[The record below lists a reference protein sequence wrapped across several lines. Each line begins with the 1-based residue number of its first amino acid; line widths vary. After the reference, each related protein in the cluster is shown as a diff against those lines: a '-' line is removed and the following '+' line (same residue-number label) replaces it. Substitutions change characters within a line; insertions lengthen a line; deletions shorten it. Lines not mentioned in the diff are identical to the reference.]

1 MSLVSFDLRVE
12 PRDPASSDEDD
23 DEDSSRSGGGWFLGT
38 VEPADDEGDSGTS
51 KPLSPPP
58 PPPVVVLDSSGLY
71 GDPGLLVAL
80 FVALALPAVWFGRA
94 ELAEIGVVSIRVG
107 WVLLAGCAVG
117 GGPVLDGMVGVHDAW
132 CWWWLGMLGC
142 GGDVVDLLV
151 MFVPYNSPRNMK
163 PKKKE
168 HRIEH
173 ADQSMCVCESAWP
186 KMSALTSGG
195 AGGANT

>member
-1 MSLVSFDLRVE
+1 MNPVAKWMWSFVDRFVHGKWQNASTCRLFRFSGLGGGRPRGSVVMSSGTPSGTHAMSLVSFDLRVE

-80 FVALALPAVWFGRA
+80 FVALALPAVWFGWA

-132 CWWWLGMLGC
+132 W
-142 GGDVVDLLV
+142 
-151 MFVPYNSPRNMK
+151 
-163 PKKKE
+163 
-168 HRIEH
+168 
-173 ADQSMCVCESAWP
+173 
-186 KMSALTSGG
+186 
-195 AGGANT
+195 